1 MKREREHKRRIQRM
15 IPLLIFGAV
24 VLLIAKEEIPAV
36 DNWISR
42 LLDAEAWNAGE
53 VCRRAALA
61 DMEPSGYIRATEDG
75 EVERTQAGFYVGG
88 IEYAMLQ
95 SSGEELRVRYS
106 CNVSQA
112 GEVVALNR
120 QESGSHR

>member
-1 MKREREHKRRIQRM
+1 
-15 IPLLIFGAV
+15 
-24 VLLIAKEEIPAV
+24 
-36 DNWISR
+36 
-42 LLDAEAWNAGE
+42 
-53 VCRRAALA
+53 
-61 DMEPSGYIRATEDG
+61 MEPSGYIRATEDG